1 MSERSN
7 FLVKHLGLRGIAI
20 FEAGKGLLALIG
32 GFWLLSLRHKDLRVV
47 AEHILESLHINPDHH
62 FYQAFMRGAG
72 HVTTRTLWLVISGVL
87 VYVAVRFIEAAGLWL
102 EREWAEWF
110 ALLSSAMYM
119 PWEIY
124 ELIRRASAFKWGI
137 FGVNVIIVLY
147 LLWLRIEIHREKK
160 AAKALKE
167 LPESP

>member
-20 FEAGKGLLALIG
+20 FEAGKGLLALLG
-32 GFWLLSLRHKDLRVV
+32 GFWLLSLRHKDLQLV
-47 AEHILESLHINPDHH
+47 AEHILESLHINPDRH
-62 FYQAFMRGAG
+62 FYRAFMHGAG
-72 HVTTRTLWLVISGVL
+72 HVTTRTLWLVFSGVL
-87 VYVAVRFIEAAGLWL
+87 VYVSIRFIEATGLWL

-124 ELIRRASAFKWGI
+124 ELLRHANGLKWGI
-137 FGVNVIIVLY
+137 FGVNVVIVLY
-147 LLWLRIEIHREKK
+147 LVWLRVSIHREKK
-160 AAKALKE
+160 ALAANE
-167 LPESP
+167 RE